1 MPGDELAIETGRRS
15 HARLVFAKGGGRTF
29 IKSQTVPYPFHIT
42 RPFWLDAAC
51 PDLATLYLQ
60 SASGGIYRD
69 DHPRLSVEARAG
81 ARAHVTTQ
89 SSSVVHDTGASPA
102 RQETSIV
109 VAPAAF
115 LALTPDPLILF
126 PGAAL
131 TSALDITID
140 AASRAIVTEGFVCHD
155 PAAAGRVFQ
164 KLELLLTI
172 AQAGGGVIVR
182 ERSAVT
188 GEEAFSQASPLGPY
202 RAYASMIILA
212 PRDAWPDALK
222 LQRAFDAQGCLA
234 GASALP
240 GGVGLSLRCLAP
252 DGGALRDGL
261 REGFD
266 VAFAALAGA
275 RPARRRK

>member
-1 MPGDELAIETGRRS
+1 MPGNALAIESGRRS
-15 HARLVFAKGGGRTF
+15 HASLVFAKGGGRTF
-29 IKSQTVPYPFHIT
+29 LNSQRVPYPFHIT

-60 SASGGIYRD
+60 SASGGVYRG
-69 DHPRLSVEARAG
+69 DHLRLSVEAKAG

-102 RQETSIV
+102 RQDTSVV
-109 VAPAAF
+109 VAPGAF

-131 TSALDITID
+131 TSAHTITIN
-140 AASRAIVTEGFVCHD
+140 ATSCAIVTEGFACHD
-155 PAAAGRVFQ
+155 PSAAGRAFQ
-164 KLELLLTI
+164 DLELLLTI
-172 AQAGGGVIVR
+172 LRDGEVIVR
-182 ERSAVT
+182 ERSRVA
-188 GEEAFSQASPLGPY
+188 GEDVFSKTSPLGPY

-212 PRDAWPDALK
+212 PREAWPDALE

-234 GASALP
+234 GASALQD
-240 GGVGLSLRCLAP
+240 GAGLCLRCLAP

-261 REGFD
+261 KVGFD

-275 RPARRRK
+275 TPARRRK